1 MKAGLEQKYLWFNK
15 EQEDLKWEGRDFMY
29 NPEQPVFEEQPESN
43 IEIAYGIEDVP
54 KPCWKAVLFALQIT
68 LVDFTPFMWAAG
80 FASLAG
86 IDQPDFVPTLL
97 CACFFCMGICT
108 FLQTTVGNRLPIVQG
123 SSSALMSSMGNIAAV
138 YGLPAVWGASLIG
151 GLIQT
156 ILGITKTVSKVRAF
170 LPPVV
175 VGSVVTAIGFVEA
188 RIAVQWTFSRQE
200 PLSLVLAL
208 ISVLLALILK
218 FKTKGMV
225 SQGFILITVVIVGV
239 VVSSFLGIF
248 DWNAVYAAPWIKI
261 PRLFPFTGLS
271 GQPNAVITFTAAA
284 IIGGFSGYMGA
295 SF

>member
-123 SSSALMSSMGNIAAV
+123 SSSAR
-138 YGLPAVWGASLIG
+138 
-151 GLIQT
+151 
-156 ILGITKTVSKVRAF
+156 KRF
-170 LPPVV
+170 RR
-175 VGSVVTAIGFVEA
+175 F
-188 RIAVQWTFSRQE
+188 F
-200 PLSLVLAL
+200 
-208 ISVLLALILK
+208 
-218 FKTKGMV
+218 
-225 SQGFILITVVIVGV
+225 
-239 VVSSFLGIF
+239 
-248 DWNAVYAAPWIKI
+248 
-261 PRLFPFTGLS
+261 
-271 GQPNAVITFTAAA
+271 
-284 IIGGFSGYMGA
+284 
-295 SF
+295 

>member
-175 VGSVVTAIGFVEA
+175 VGSVVTAIGFVAA

-200 PLSLVLAL
+200 PLYLVLAL
-208 ISVLLALILK
+208 ISFLLALILK

-225 SQGFILITVVIVGV
+225 S
-239 VVSSFLGIF
+239 
-248 DWNAVYAAPWIKI
+248 
-261 PRLFPFTGLS
+261 
-271 GQPNAVITFTAAA
+271 
-284 IIGGFSGYMGA
+284 
-295 SF
+295 

>member
-1 MKAGLEQKYLWFNK
+1 
-15 EQEDLKWEGRDFMY
+15 MY
-29 NPEQPVFEEQPESN
+29 NPDQPVFEEQPESN

-54 KPCWKAVLFALQIT
+54 KPLWKAILFALQIT

-123 SSSALMSSMGNIAAV
+123 SSSALMSSMGNIAGV
-138 YGLPAVWGASLIG
+138 YGLPAVWGAALIG

-156 ILGITKTVSKVRAF
+156 VLGVTKTVSRVRKF

-175 VGSVVTAIGFVEA
+175 VGSVVTAIGFVAA

-200 PLSLVLAL
+200 PLYLVLAL
-208 ISVLLALILK
+208 ISLAIST
-218 FKTKGMV
+218 F
-225 SQGFILITVVIVGV
+225 
-239 VVSSFLGIF
+239 SSTPAS
-248 DWNAVYAAPWIKI
+248 WAM
-261 PRLFPFTGLS
+261 
-271 GQPNAVITFTAAA
+271 A
-284 IIGGFSGYMGA
+284 IR
-295 SF
+295 